1 MQQETENAPFENRV
15 RVGKVAENRRKE
27 SLYVEIKGLVVGIP
41 RAKQALEEAIVTL
54 TLSLY
59 VELKGFGGGGGGG
72 GGGNTKSQRST
83 ERSHCYLLLSLTPG

>member
-72 GGGNTKSQRST
+72 GNTKSQRST

>member
-41 RAKQALEEAIVTL
+41 RAKQSLEEAIVTL

-59 VELKGFGGGGGGG
+59 VELKGFGGGGG